1 MSVRV
6 FSKKAISHHMR
17 QESAQELI
25 YPGAVQP
32 RSFQERFANL
42 FFVLTIVFGVLSLCL
57 VGALVAVV
65 VTRRKCEVA
74 DALPPSESFIPIT
87 QPVNGT
93 IGGAAAADSAGVH
106 LGTEYYRYRDC
117 YNQRSNANLT
127 IISGFKTYQQTSEYS
142 CGPACAL
149 MMMHHFGVEVGEDE
163 LVKEAGTVPVIG
175 TSTEGMVKLFEKRKF
190 KVETSAE
197 RKNGTFGD
205 MREFREFALKHL
217 AQGHP
222 IAVDSVEWGGH
233 WMVIIGY
240 DTMGTDTMDDDVIIF
255 ADPYDTTDHV
265 HDGITVLSA
274 ERFYSAW
281 FSRPGTFPTVE
292 FEQYVVAW
300 KDTDAN

>member
-1 MSVRV
+1 M
-6 FSKKAISHHMR
+6 FSKKVISHHMR
-17 QESAQELI
+17 QESLI
-25 YPGAVQP
+25 NPGTVQP
-32 RSFQERFANL
+32 RSFQERFANV
-42 FFVLTIVFGVLSLCL
+42 FFVLTIVLCVLSLSL

-65 VTRRKCEVA
+65 VTKRKR
-74 DALPPSESFIPIT
+74 DMLPPSESFIPIT

-106 LGTEYYRYRDC
+106 LGTGYYRYRDF
-117 YNQRSNANLT
+117 YNQHSNGNLT

-149 MMMHHFGVEVGEDE
+149 MMMYHFGVEAGEDE

-197 RKNGTFGD
+197 RKNGTFAD
-205 MREFREFALKHL
+205 VYEFREFALKHL

-265 HDGITVLSA
+265 HDGITILSA

-300 KDTDAN
+300 KDK